1 MAEILEIFTA
11 TGGQPLKFTAY
22 DGSTAGDEDAVLGL
36 DLRTP
41 RGATYLAT
49 APGELGL
56 ARAYVSGD
64 LQAYGVHP
72 GDPYVLLKTLTD
84 RVDFKRPSARV
95 LANVVRSI
103 GVEHLLPIAPP
114 PQEAPPR
121 WRRVADGLLH
131 SKTRDAEAIH
141 HHYDVSNTFYEW
153 VLGPSMTYTCAVY
166 PNADATLEEAQENK
180 YRLIFDK
187 LRLQPGDRLLDVGCG
202 WGGMVRYAARRG
214 VRAIGATLSAEQ
226 AKWAQKAI
234 EDEGLTG
241 LAEVRHSDYRDVRET
256 EFDAVSSIGLTEHIG
271 VKNYPAYFGFLKSK
285 LRTGGLLLNH
295 CITRHDNKS
304 TSFAG
309 GFTDRYVFPD
319 GELTGS
325 GRIVTEIQDVG
336 LEVLHEENFRH
347 HYAMT
352 LRDWC
357 RNLVEHWD
365 EAVAE
370 VGLATAKVWGLYM
383 AASRVAFEQNNLQ
396 LHHVLAAKV
405 DARGDDSLPLRPW
418 WTPSRLSRRS
428 YDARPT
434 RSVAARV
441 RPLRGR
447 GAAPTARCGRLRQAC
462 VPLRR
467 RCAESASDGARPGA
481 DSCPAGGGAL
491 AAGAAAPDLTS
502 HPPVHAQRV
511 FERFGDDVG
520 VALFGQP
527 LGQRRRCMGQHQCV
541 VLDRPDRG
549 ARQHHLGGPAA
560 LAHLVAHR
568 RPHGSHGRPR

>member
-1 MAEILEIFTA
+1 MTTTKEPKHIPTGKLSMAEILEIFTA
-11 TGGQPLKFTAY
+11 TGRQPLKFTAY
-22 DGSTAGDEDAVLGL
+22 DGSTAGSEDAVLGL

-64 LQAYGVHP
+64 LQTYGVHP
-72 GDPYVLLKTLTD
+72 GDPYELLKTLAD
-84 RVDFKRPSARV
+84 RVQFKRPSARV
-95 LANVVRSI
+95 LASVVRSI
-103 GVEHLLPIAPP
+103 GLERLVPVAPP
-114 PQEAPPR
+114 PQETPPR
-121 WRRVADGLLH
+121 WRRIAAGLTH

-141 HHYDVSNTFYEW
+141 HHYDVSNTFYER
-153 VLGPSMTYTCAVY
+153 VLGPSMAYTCAVY
-166 PNADATLEEAQENK
+166 PSADATLEAAQENK
-180 YRLIFDK
+180 YRLIFEK
-187 LRLQPGDRLLDVGCG
+187 LRLRPGDRLLDVGCG

-234 EDEGLTG
+234 EDEGLTD
-241 LAEVRHSDYRDVRET
+241 LAEVRHSDYRDVREAGF
-256 EFDAVSSIGLTEHIG
+256 EAVSSIGLTEHIG
-271 VKNYPAYFGFLKSK
+271 VRNYPAYFGFLKSR

-295 CITRHDNKS
+295 CITRHDNTS
-304 TSFAG
+304 ASFAG

-336 LEVLHEENFRH
+336 FEVLHEENFRH

-405 DARGDDSLPLRPW
+405 DARGDDNLPLRPW
-418 WTPSRLSRRS
+418 W
-428 YDARPT
+428 
-434 RSVAARV
+434 
-441 RPLRGR
+441 
-447 GAAPTARCGRLRQAC
+447 
-462 VPLRR
+462 
-467 RCAESASDGARPGA
+467 
-481 DSCPAGGGAL
+481 
-491 AAGAAAPDLTS
+491 
-502 HPPVHAQRV
+502 
-511 FERFGDDVG
+511 
-520 VALFGQP
+520 QP
-527 LGQRRRCMGQHQCV
+527 
-541 VLDRPDRG
+541 
-549 ARQHHLGGPAA
+549 
-560 LAHLVAHR
+560 
-568 RPHGSHGRPR
+568 